1 MTFNGICNRGL
12 IHLLKNT
19 LDEVTFLNSINKGS
33 IEIGER
39 GLGKMNKTIKD
50 QRTALIL
57 KDSAMKSNNQINALK
72 LRAIEFDKLK
82 KGYNQDNF
90 VLSLLKVSNM
100 YDLSFVRGFIFTI
113 GTTILFTLL
122 IISFGFPN
130 YHLIYHNELILSCSW
145 VNIID
150 QFLNILNVFNS
161 QNIEEYNLK
170 GKALFLLSKAFVSF
184 GIYQTIYAFYKYM
197 RRF

>member
-1 MTFNGICNRGL
+1 
-12 IHLLKNT
+12 
-19 LDEVTFLNSINKGS
+19 
-33 IEIGER
+33 
-39 GLGKMNKTIKD
+39 
-50 QRTALIL
+50 
-57 KDSAMKSNNQINALK
+57 MKSNNQINALK

>member
-1 MTFNGICNRGL
+1 MQTVRLKGKHT
-12 IHLLKNT
+12 HLLKNT

-57 KDSAMKSNNQINALK
+57 KDSAIKSNNQINALK